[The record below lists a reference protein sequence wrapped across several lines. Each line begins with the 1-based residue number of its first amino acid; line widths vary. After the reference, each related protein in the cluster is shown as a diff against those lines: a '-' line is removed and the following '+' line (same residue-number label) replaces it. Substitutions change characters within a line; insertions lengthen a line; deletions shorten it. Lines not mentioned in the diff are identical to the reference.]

1 MTLSDKSLNHFILNT
16 NYQSTRYSYIPNSV
30 GCQNLSGY
38 LYLNH
43 RYQHSVMKFYQ
54 RLRTKLAF
62 GLAIVA
68 LIPTVTIAIYAMQ
81 TSIEVLRERELNIQ
95 AFKVSSIKHDIEIF
109 LAFTQEDIIFLSK
122 SQPLRYYL
130 NLLNNGDSASNL
142 ENARQAVEQEFLAL
156 SRSRGI
162 YYQIR
167 YLDENGQEVVRVDTS
182 GGKTRTIAPP
192 MLQNKADRSY
202 FTETIQLYDKEIFVS
217 PLELNREQGQIEIP
231 YKPVIRYAT
240 PVYYPDG
247 QRAGIVITNVDANQ
261 FLQLLEPAL
270 LVDQDGYY
278 LAHPNANKRWGGQ
291 PDLNTGENFTQ
302 DYPHFAA
309 KMMAEFKGNIS
320 TKQLTLTFQRVMIPK
335 LGHWTLI
342 IQQPTPEILN
352 SIDAFRI
359 TFYTIIV
366 IVILIS
372 LVVAFFLNKNIINP
386 IEHLTYVVE
395 QVRVGHREIRAEIER
410 VDELGTLAKEFN
422 SMLEAIDAY
431 EEMLQRAQQ
440 EAQAANLAK
449 SRFLANMSHELRT
462 PLNAIIG
469 YGEMLQEEIEAIGEV
484 ELSSDIEKI
493 YLAGKHLLSTINDIL
508 DISKIEAGRM
518 ELYTETFYLPS
529 MVDDIVHTLQPL
541 FTKNKDSLEVNYG
554 EELGEMHADLTK
566 LRQILLKLLS
576 NASKFN
582 EQKGTISLEVLREL
596 AEDGRDWIVFRVQDN
611 GIGMNEE
618 QKQQLFQIFSQA
630 DMSTTRKY
638 GGAGLGLA
646 ITNHF
651 IQMMGG
657 VINIESELG
666 KGSTFTV
673 RLPAQVNSVQ
683 EPSTKPLHS
692 SHDAVLEEGGIVLV
706 IDDDAEVR
714 DVLNKYLSKLGYQVE
729 MASSGEEGLRLA
741 RKVLP
746 DIITLDVMM
755 PKMDGWEVLSHLKAD
770 SELAH
775 IPVIML
781 TLMEDKTVGYSLG
794 ASDYL
799 IKPITREQLSKVLQ
813 KYHFSHNESA
823 QLVMVIDDE
832 PVNRDMLARMLRK
845 GGFRVCKVEEPMVG
859 LNYVRKKRPDLIL
872 LDLQMPEMD
881 GFEFVARLQQISDS
895 IPVIILTAKDIT
907 LEDRQRLNKGVVGI
921 FQKGS
926 YSREELIV
934 EVEKLLPTTT
944 PSSNYRP
951 KQRTSLMSLTKI
963 TS

>member
-1 MTLSDKSLNHFILNT
+1 
-16 NYQSTRYSYIPNSV
+16 
-30 GCQNLSGY
+30 
-38 LYLNH
+38 
-43 RYQHSVMKFYQ
+43 MKLYQ
-54 RLRTKLAF
+54 RLRTKLFF
-62 GLAIVA
+62 GFLLVA
-68 LIPTVTIAIYAMQ
+68 LIPTVTIGIYAIQ
-81 TSIEVLRERELNIQ
+81 TSVEALRERELNIQ
-95 AFKVSSIKHDIEIF
+95 AEKVFSLKHDIETF
-109 LAFTQEDIIFLSK
+109 LTSTQEDIIFLSQ

-130 NLLNNGDSASNL
+130 LSKGASASNL
-142 ENARQAVEQEFLAL
+142 ENARQTVEQEFSAFL
-156 SRSRGI
+156 RSRGI

-167 YLDENGQEVVRVDTS
+167 YLDENGQEVVRVESS
-182 GGKTRTIAPP
+182 GGKTRIIAPP
-192 MLQNKADRSY
+192 KLQNKAHRSY
-202 FTETIQLYDKEIFVS
+202 FTETIQLYDQEIFVS
-217 PLELNREQGQIEIP
+217 PLELNRERGQIEFP
-231 YKPVIRYAT
+231 YKPVLRYAT

-247 QRAGIVITNVDANQ
+247 RRAGIVITNVDANQ

-270 LVDQDGYY
+270 LVDTDGYY
-278 LAHPNANKRWGGQ
+278 LAHPEAKKRWGGQ
-291 PDLNTGENFTQ
+291 QDLNTGDSLAQ
-302 DYPHFAA
+302 DYPNFAA
-309 KMMAEFKGNIS
+309 KMMAEVKGNIT
-320 TKQLTLTFQRVMIPK
+320 TKQLTLTFQRILIAK

-342 IQQPTPEILN
+342 IQQQTPEILN
-352 SIDAFRI
+352 GIEAFRI
-359 TFYTIIV
+359 TFYTILV
-366 IVILIS
+366 IAILIS
-372 LVVAFFLNKNIINP
+372 LVIALFLNKNIINP

-395 QVRVGHREIRAEIER
+395 QVSAGKRKIRAEIER
-410 VDELGTLAKEFN
+410 VDELGTLAKGFN
-422 SMLEAIDAY
+422 GMLEAIDAS
-431 EEMLQRAQQ
+431 EEMLQRTQQ

-484 ELSSDIEKI
+484 ELSSDLEKI

-541 FTKNKDSLEVNYG
+541 FTKNQDSLEVHYG
-554 EELGEMHADLTK
+554 EDIGEMHADLTK
-566 LRQILLKLLS
+566 LRQIMLKLLS

-582 EQKGTISLEVLREL
+582 EQKGAISLEVLREP
-596 AEDGRDWIVFRVQDN
+596 AEVEGDWIVFSVQDN

-651 IQMMGG
+651 VQMMGG

-673 RLPAQVNSVQ
+673 RLPAQVNWVQ
-683 EPSTKPLHS
+683 ELSPKPLH
-692 SHDAVLEEGGIVLV
+692 HEDAVLEEGGIVLV
-706 IDDDAEVR
+706 IDDDTEVR
-714 DVLNKYLSKLGYQVE
+714 EVLNKYLSKLGYQVE
-729 MASSGEEGLRLA
+729 IASSGEDGLRLA

-813 KYHFSHNESA
+813 KYHFSQNESA
-823 QLVMVIDDE
+823 ELVMVIDDE
-832 PVNRDMLARMLRK
+832 PVNRDMLARMLRM
-845 GGFRVCKVEEPMVG
+845 GGFRVCKVEDPRVG

-895 IPVIILTAKDIT
+895 IPIIVLTAKDIT
-907 LEDRQRLNKGVVGI
+907 LEDRQRLNKVVGI

-926 YSREELIV
+926 YSREELIA
-934 EVEKLLPTTT
+934 EVTKLLPTT
-944 PSSNYRP
+944 PSSSYRP
-951 KQRTSLMSLTKI
+951 NHRP
-963 TS
+963 